1 MSATTTY
8 DVLLRYRV
16 GNEATNEAAKLHDQL
31 GKAHHS
37 AEGLGHVLGH
47 IGVLAGGV
55 FGIHGAWESLV
66 KFNAEVENAKI
77 SLTAMMQGGFGGS
90 FQWARGQAEAM
101 YSEFQKFSQK
111 TPMTTQEM
119 LEFGRGV
126 AMATQQAGGSIAD
139 IVNVTEQGAIAA
151 KAYGFEAALASR
163 EISEMLQGNIRAT
176 EPFTKALAGAGHK
189 SLEELRAMT
198 AAQRLEFLKTTLNSP
213 ALKDAVSSMSQ
224 SFSGVTSTLVDKLQ
238 ILMGKIGLPLFK
250 AITAEVSRWNEWID
264 KNDVKIS
271 HFADTVAH
279 GLVDAFSTVKSVFS
293 FIYEH
298 ADLFIAI
305 GKTWAAVKV
314 GGMLGGSLGGLIGGG
329 GGNLGKALAV
339 GIGAYELGK
348 AMGLDNL
355 GKNLGASFADLTGR
369 STKYDAMLE
378 QVTNSMSVLEQATKD
393 AATRMGGEGNA
404 ASLQGG
410 IDFTQ
415 RRIEALQAAAKEGSE
430 SFSDLFGM
438 TRKALAAAGI
448 TEDEVRQAG
457 GFQKLLNREQARND
471 ANVGRRDAA
480 ALETVGFMELL
491 ERSSLTEYQ
500 RQTLNEMKAQN
511 EIFGYIN
518 NHLARGVPIDVKEIV
533 ALLRGNT
540 ADPEGTHKNIAEKPK
555 VNVTIHRIEVASD
568 DPDRFVFSMI
578 NSFRD
583 AAKNP
588 SSALSTLREG

>member
-1 MSATTTY
+1 MTATTTY

-31 GKAHHS
+31 GKTHRS

-90 FQWARGQAEAM
+90 FEWARGQAEAM
-101 YSEFQKFSQK
+101 YAEFQKFSQK

-151 KAYGFEAALASR
+151 KAYGFEASLASR

-198 AAQRLEFLKTTLNSP
+198 AAQRLLFLKSTLNSP

-264 KNDVKIS
+264 KNDVAIA

-279 GLVDAFSTVKSVFS
+279 GLVDAFQTIESVFG
-293 FIYEH
+293 FIYDH
-298 ADLFIAI
+298 ADVFIAI

-314 GGMLGGSLGGLIGGG
+314 GGMLGGSLGGILGGG

-348 AMGLDNL
+348 AMGLDDL

-378 QVTNSMSVLEQATKD
+378 QVTHSMGVLEQATKD
-393 AATRMGGEGNA
+393 AATRMGGESNGSQLTGN
-404 ASLQGG
+404 
-410 IDFTQ
+410 IDYTA
-415 RRIEALQAAAKEGSE
+415 RRIAALEAAAKEGSS
-430 SFSDLFGM
+430 SFDDLFGM
-438 TRKALAAAGI
+438 TRKALDAAGV
-448 TEDEVRQAG
+448 TQDEVRQAG
-457 GFQKLLNREQARND
+457 GFAKLAERERSRNEQ
-471 ANVGRRDAA
+471 NMGRSAA
-480 ALETVGFMELL
+480 ASLETVGFMELL
-491 ERSSLTEYQ
+491 ERSSLTDYQ

-540 ADPEGTHKNIAEKPK
+540 ADPDGTHKNIADKPK

-568 DPDRFVFSMI
+568 DPDRFVFGMI
-578 NSFRD
+578 SSFRD